1 MEKQLE
7 MLVQSY
13 NKLVDNNTELTKA
26 LTISLEQSL
35 HIVNEQKEVM
45 SCGIQLYKT
54 LESKSDKTWVEKE
67 CLRLLFDFITK
78 GKADVTS

>member
-35 HIVNEQKEVM
+35 HIVNEQKL
-45 SCGIQLYKT
+45 SLIH
-54 LESKSDKTWVEKE
+54 
-67 CLRLLFDFITK
+67 I
-78 GKADVTS
+78 